1 MKHANHLLAA
11 AAMVAA
17 SIAMPAVAT
26 ELSSGSEAVAPSTTQ
41 PTFHQWNVM
50 AKAEASALAQK
61 LGKDTGPWRV
71 TAPNNNSEFANAFT
85 KMLISELSAQGVKLT
100 NNRKAVAVIEL
111 QADSMA
117 LKPDHKYVPGS
128 LTLLTAGLWLVNG
141 LADAMSPAGLATT
154 MVVGTDLWL
163 SHQKDTSK
171 DPHTELSVNLVA
183 ADNGNVVASNT
194 SLYLLV
200 KKGLDSYYSN
210 TSAPTLKFIK

>member
-17 SIAMPAVAT
+17 SFAMPAVAT

-50 AKAEASALAQK
+50 AKAEASTLAQK

-71 TAPNNNSEFANAFT
+71 TAPNNDSMFAKAFT
-85 KMLISELSAQGVKLT
+85 KMLVSELSAQGVKLT
-100 NNRKAVAVIEL
+100 SNPKSKAIIAL

-117 LKPDHKYVPGS
+117 LKPDAKYVPGS
-128 LTLLTAGLWLVNG
+128 LTLMAAGLWLVNG
-141 LADAMSPAGLATT
+141 LADAMSPAAFATT
-154 MVVGTDLWL
+154 MTVGADIWL
-163 SHQKDTSK
+163 SNQKDTSK
-171 DPHTELSVNLVA
+171 HPHTELSVNLVA
-183 ADNGNVVASNT
+183 TDNGDVVASNT

-210 TSAPTLKFIK
+210 PSVPTLKFIK